1 MAFDFE
7 FGHYTL
13 RHAPWTIRDKPR
25 FPHRGLM
32 FDSARHFEPVAAI
45 KRLIDSLTYAKL
57 NGAWPSSRCWNQIQ
71 FALEII

>member
-57 NGAWPSSRCWNQIQ
+57 NGAWLSSRWNQIQ
-71 FALEII
+71 FAL